1 VMRRYVM
8 YVDPALCS
16 IRIAVEPVKKD
27 DEYHFEY
34 DYDYDHELLSLL
46 CLSFSLKMLTYT
58 TVSCYIYF
66 NIYIYLYT
74 YHPYIYAHIHIYTHM
89 CAYVRSRSSKIVS
102 SSMCVVIAMKVEG
115 VCVDAVVE

>member
-1 VMRRYVM
+1 MMRRYVM

-46 CLSFSLKMLTYT
+46 CLCLKLENA
-58 TVSCYIYF
+58 YIY
-66 NIYIYLYT
+66 NCVMLHILQYIYIPVYVSSIYMHIYIYT
-74 YHPYIYAHIHIYTHM
+74 PTCVHM
-89 CAYVRSRSSKIVS
+89 Y
-102 SSMCVVIAMKVEG
+102 
-115 VCVDAVVE
+115 VVEAAR

>member
-1 VMRRYVM
+1 MMRRYVM

-34 DYDYDHELLSLL
+34 DHVYDDELLSLL

-66 NIYIYLYT
+66 NIYIYLYSCYLHICT
-74 YHPYIYAHIHIYTHM
+74 YTYIHPH
-89 CAYVRSRSSKIVS
+89 
-102 SSMCVVIAMKVEG
+102 
-115 VCVDAVVE
+115 VCICT